1 MSKEVRFSSDARKA
15 MLKGVNIL
23 GDAVCVT
30 LGPKGRNVVLEKSY
44 GSPLIT
50 NDGVSIAKEIELE
63 DKFENM
69 GAKLVYEVAN
79 NTNDVAGDGTTTA
92 TILARDM
99 INNGIKAVDKGS
111 NPVLMREGIEYASK
125 EVAKTI
131 LKNSRKVETS
141 NDVASVAT
149 ISAGSKEIG
158 DLIAQA
164 MDKVGRDGI
173 INVDESNGFDNELE
187 ISEGMQ
193 YDKGYVSPYMVSDR
207 EKMQVELENPYVLV
221 TNHKINNIQE
231 VLPVLEQVLQANK
244 PLLLIAEDFENEVV
258 STLVLNKLRG
268 TFNVVATKAP
278 GFGDNQKEM
287 LQDIAALTNAKFYNK
302 ELNMKL
308 EDMKLEELGTIK
320 KVIVTK
326 DNTTMISNNE
336 ASEELKARIEEI
348 KTRIAN
354 TTSDYDN
361 TTMISNNE
369 ASEELKARIEEIKT
383 RIANTTSDYDKKQY
397 QERLGKLTNGV
408 ATIKVGATTESELK
422 EKKLRIEDALNAT
435 KAAVSEGIVIGGG
448 AALVEAY
455 KELKPVLKNDNVD
468 IQKGINIVMSALLAP
483 ISQIAQNAG
492 YNCEDIVEEQK
503 VADKNIGFDAKDGKW
518 VDMFEAGIIDPTK
531 VTRSA
536 LLNAASISALFITT
550 EVGVAEIKSDEPQT
564 PAMPGGMY

>member
-1 MSKEVRFSSDARKA
+1 MAKEVRFSSDARKSR
-15 MLKGVNIL
+15 LKGVNTL
-23 GDAVCVT
+23 ADAVCIT

-92 TILARDM
+92 TILARNM
-99 INNGIKAVDKGS
+99 INSGMKAVDKGC

-141 NDVASVAT
+141 GDVASVAT

-158 DLIAQA
+158 DLIAEA

-221 TNHKINNIQE
+221 TNHKINNLQE
-231 VLPVLEQVLQANK
+231 ILPVLEQVLKTNK
-244 PLLLIAEDFENEVV
+244 PLLLIAEDYENEVI

-287 LQDIAALTNAKFYNK
+287 LQDIAALTGAKLYNK
-302 ELNMKL
+302 DLNMKL
-308 EDMKLEELGTIK
+308 EELQLEELGTIK

-326 DNTTMISNNE
+326 DNTTMISGNE
-336 ASEELKARIEEI
+336 ENPELKARIEEI
-348 KTRIAN
+348 KTRV
-354 TTSDYDN
+354 
-361 TTMISNNE
+361 
-369 ASEELKARIEEIKT
+369 ASS
-383 RIANTTSDYDKKQY
+383 TSDYDKKQF

-435 KAAVSEGIVIGGG
+435 KAAVAEGIVIGGG

-468 IQKGINIVMSALLAP
+468 VQKGINIVMEALLSP
-483 ISQIAQNAG
+483 ICQIAENAG
-492 YNCEDIVEEQK
+492 YNSEDIVDMQK
-503 VADKNIGFDAKDGKW
+503 STAKNQGFDAKNGEW
-518 VDMFEAGIIDPTK
+518 VDMFDKGIIDPTK

-550 EVGVAEIKSDEPQT
+550 EAGVAEIKSET
-564 PAMPGGMY
+564 PEAPMMPNQMY

>member
-1 MSKEVRFSSDARKA
+1 MAKEVRFSSDARKS
-15 MLKGVNIL
+15 MLKGVNTL
-23 GDAVCVT
+23 ADAVCIT

-92 TILARDM
+92 TILARNM
-99 INNGIKAVDKGS
+99 INSGMKAVDKGC

-141 NDVASVAT
+141 GDVASVAT

-158 DLIAQA
+158 DLIAEA

-221 TNHKINNIQE
+221 TNHKINNLQE
-231 VLPVLEQVLQANK
+231 ILPVLEQVLKTNK
-244 PLLLIAEDFENEVV
+244 PLLLIAEDYENEVI
-258 STLVLNKLRG
+258 SSLVLNKLRG

-287 LQDIAALTNAKFYNK
+287 LQDIAALTGAKLYNK
-302 ELNMKL
+302 DLNMKL
-308 EDMKLEELGTIK
+308 EELQLEELGTIK

-326 DNTTMISNNE
+326 DNTTMISGNE
-336 ASEELKARIEEI
+336 ENPELKARIEEI
-348 KTRIAN
+348 KTRV
-354 TTSDYDN
+354 
-361 TTMISNNE
+361 
-369 ASEELKARIEEIKT
+369 ASS
-383 RIANTTSDYDKKQY
+383 TSDYDKKQF

-435 KAAVSEGIVIGGG
+435 KAAVAEGIVIGGG

-468 IQKGINIVMSALLAP
+468 VQKGINIVMEALLSP
-483 ISQIAQNAG
+483 ICQIAENAG
-492 YNCEDIVEEQK
+492 YNSEDIVDMQK
-503 VADKNIGFDAKDGKW
+503 SAAKNQGFDAKNGEW
-518 VDMFEAGIIDPTK
+518 VDMFDKGIIDPTK

-550 EVGVAEIKSDEPQT
+550 EAGVAEIKSET
-564 PAMPGGMY
+564 PEAPMMPNQMY

>member
-1 MSKEVRFSSDARKA
+1 MSKEVRYSNDARKS
-15 MLKGVNIL
+15 MLKGVNTL
-23 GDAVCVT
+23 ADAVCVT

-50 NDGVSIAKEIELE
+50 NDGVTIAKEIELE

-92 TILARDM
+92 TILARSM
-99 INNGIKAVDKGS
+99 INQGIKAVDNGY

-131 LKNSRKVETS
+131 LKNSHTVETNS
-141 NDVASVAT
+141 DIASVAS
-149 ISAGSKEIG
+149 ISSGSKEIG
-158 DLIAQA
+158 DLIAKA
-164 MDKVGRDGI
+164 MDKVGKDGI
-173 INVDESNGFDNELE
+173 INVDESNGFDDELE

-207 EKMQVELENPYVLV
+207 DKMQVEMENPYVLV
-221 TNHKINNIQE
+221 TNQKISNIQE
-231 VLPVLEQVLQANK
+231 ILPLLEQIIKTNR
-244 PLLLIAEDFENEVV
+244 PLLMIAEDYENEVI

-268 TFNVVATKAP
+268 TFNIVATKAP

-287 LQDIAALTNAKFYNK
+287 LMDIAALTNATYFNTD
-302 ELNMKL
+302 LNMKL
-308 EDMKLEELGTIK
+308 EDATLDQLGTIK

-326 DNTTMISNNE
+326 DTTTLVSGNEKNE
-336 ASEELKARIEEI
+336 AVMERVAEIQKRIE
-348 KTRIAN
+348 
-354 TTSDYDN
+354 TS
-361 TTMISNNE
+361 
-369 ASEELKARIEEIKT
+369 
-383 RIANTTSDYDKKQY
+383 TSDYDKKQFK
-397 QERLGKLTNGV
+397 ERLGKLTNGV

-455 KELKPVLKNDNVD
+455 KELKPVLKSD
-468 IQKGINIVMSALLAP
+468 IRDVQKGISIVMESLFTP
-483 ISQIAQNAG
+483 ISQIAENSG
-492 YNCEDIVEEQK
+492 YNSEDIIDAQK
-503 VADKNIGFDAKDGKW
+503 KADKNVGFDAKTGEW
-518 VDMFEAGIIDPTK
+518 VDMFEKGIIDPTK

-550 EVGVAEIKSDEPQT
+550 EAGIAEIKSDNDNAAA
-564 PAMPGGMY
+564 AMPNQMY

>member
-1 MSKEVRFSSDARKA
+1 MAKEVRFSSDARKS
-15 MLKGVNIL
+15 MLKGVNTL
-23 GDAVCVT
+23 ADAVCIT

-92 TILARDM
+92 TILARNM
-99 INNGIKAVDKGS
+99 INSGMKAVDKGC

-141 NDVASVAT
+141 GDVASVAT

-158 DLIAQA
+158 DLIAEA

-221 TNHKINNIQE
+221 TNHKINNLQE
-231 VLPVLEQVLQANK
+231 ILPVLEQVLKTNK
-244 PLLLIAEDFENEVV
+244 PLLLIAEDYENEVI

-287 LQDIAALTNAKFYNK
+287 LQDIAALTGAKLYNK
-302 ELNMKL
+302 DLNMKL
-308 EDMKLEELGTIK
+308 EELQLEELGTIK

-326 DNTTMISNNE
+326 DNTTMISGNE
-336 ASEELKARIEEI
+336 ENPELKARIEEI
-348 KTRIAN
+348 KTRV
-354 TTSDYDN
+354 
-361 TTMISNNE
+361 
-369 ASEELKARIEEIKT
+369 ASS
-383 RIANTTSDYDKKQY
+383 TSDYDKKQF

-435 KAAVSEGIVIGGG
+435 KAAVAEGIVIGGG

-468 IQKGINIVMSALLAP
+468 VQKGINIVMEALLSP
-483 ISQIAQNAG
+483 ICQIAENAG
-492 YNCEDIVEEQK
+492 YNSEDIVDMQK
-503 VADKNIGFDAKDGKW
+503 SAAKNQGFDAKNGEW
-518 VDMFEAGIIDPTK
+518 VDMFDKGIIDPTK
-531 VTRSA
+531 VTRSS

-550 EVGVAEIKSDEPQT
+550 EAGVAEIKSET
-564 PAMPGGMY
+564 PEAPMMPNQMY

>member
-1 MSKEVRFSSDARKA
+1 MAKEVRFSSDARKA
-15 MLKGVNIL
+15 MLKGVNTL
-23 GDAVCVT
+23 ADAVCIT

-92 TILARDM
+92 TILARNM
-99 INNGIKAVDKGS
+99 IVNGMKAVDKGC

-131 LKNSRKVETS
+131 LKNSRQVETS
-141 NDVASVAT
+141 SDVASVAT

-158 DLIAQA
+158 DLIAKA

-173 INVDESNGFDNELE
+173 INVDESNGFDDELE

-193 YDKGYVSPYMVSDR
+193 CDKGYVSPYMVSDR
-207 EKMQVELENPYVLV
+207 EKMTVELENPYVLV
-221 TNHKINNIQE
+221 TNSKINNLQE
-231 VLPVLEQVLQANK
+231 ILPVLEQVLKTNQ
-244 PLLLIAEDFENEVV
+244 PLLIIAEDYENEVI

-302 ELNMKL
+302 DLNMKL
-308 EDMKLEELGTIK
+308 EDLQLDELGTIK

-326 DNTTMISNNE
+326 DNTTMIGANENN
-336 ASEELKARIEEI
+336 SELNARIEEI
-348 KTRIAN
+348 RSRIAD
-354 TTSDYDN
+354 TT
-361 TTMISNNE
+361 NE
-369 ASEELKARIEEIKT
+369 HDR
-383 RIANTTSDYDKKQY
+383 KQF

-435 KAAVSEGIVIGGG
+435 KAAVAEGIVIGGG
-448 AALVEAY
+448 ACLVEAY

-468 IQKGINIVMSALLAP
+468 VQKGINIVMESLLAP
-483 ISQIAQNAG
+483 ICQIAENAG
-492 YNCEDIVEEQK
+492 YNSEDIVDMQK
-503 VADKNIGFDAKDGKW
+503 NADKNIGFDAKNGEW
-518 VDMFEAGIIDPTK
+518 VDMFEKGIIDPTK
-531 VTRSA
+531 VSRSA

-550 EVGVAEIKSDEPQT
+550 EAGVAEIKSDEPAA
-564 PAMPGGMY
+564 PAMAGGMY

>member
-1 MSKEVRFSSDARKA
+1 MAKEVRFSSDARKS
-15 MLKGVNIL
+15 MLKGVNTL
-23 GDAVCVT
+23 ADAVCIT

-69 GAKLVYEVAN
+69 GAKLGYEVAN

-92 TILARDM
+92 TILARNM
-99 INNGIKAVDKGS
+99 INSGMKAVDKGC

-141 NDVASVAT
+141 GDVASVAT

-158 DLIAQA
+158 DLIAEA

-221 TNHKINNIQE
+221 TNHKINNLQE
-231 VLPVLEQVLQANK
+231 ILPVLEQVLKTNK
-244 PLLLIAEDFENEVV
+244 PLLLIAEDYENEVI

-287 LQDIAALTNAKFYNK
+287 LQDIAALTGAKLYNK
-302 ELNMKL
+302 DLNMKL
-308 EDMKLEELGTIK
+308 EELQLEELGTIK

-326 DNTTMISNNE
+326 DNTTMISGNE
-336 ASEELKARIEEI
+336 ENPELKARIEEI
-348 KTRIAN
+348 KTRV
-354 TTSDYDN
+354 
-361 TTMISNNE
+361 
-369 ASEELKARIEEIKT
+369 ASS
-383 RIANTTSDYDKKQY
+383 TSDYDKKQF

-435 KAAVSEGIVIGGG
+435 KAAVAEGIVIGGG

-468 IQKGINIVMSALLAP
+468 VQKGINIVMEALLSP
-483 ISQIAQNAG
+483 ICQIAENAG
-492 YNCEDIVEEQK
+492 YNSEDIVDMQK
-503 VADKNIGFDAKDGKW
+503 SAAKNQGFDAKNGEW
-518 VDMFEAGIIDPTK
+518 VDMFDKGIIDPTK

-550 EVGVAEIKSDEPQT
+550 EAGVAEIKSET
-564 PAMPGGMY
+564 PEAPMMPNQMY

>member
-1 MSKEVRFSSDARKA
+1 MAKEVRFSSDARKS
-15 MLKGVNIL
+15 MLKGVNTL
-23 GDAVCVT
+23 ADAVCIT

-92 TILARDM
+92 TILARNM
-99 INNGIKAVDKGS
+99 INSGMKAVDKGC

-141 NDVASVAT
+141 GDVASVAT

-158 DLIAQA
+158 DLIAEA

-221 TNHKINNIQE
+221 TNHKINNLQE
-231 VLPVLEQVLQANK
+231 ILPVLEQVLKTNK
-244 PLLLIAEDFENEVV
+244 PLLLIAEDYENEVI

-268 TFNVVATKAP
+268 TFNVVATKAA

-287 LQDIAALTNAKFYNK
+287 LQDIAALTGAKLYNK
-302 ELNMKL
+302 DLNMKL
-308 EDMKLEELGTIK
+308 EELQLEELGTIK

-326 DNTTMISNNE
+326 DNTTMISGNE
-336 ASEELKARIEEI
+336 ENPELKARIEEI
-348 KTRIAN
+348 KTRV
-354 TTSDYDN
+354 
-361 TTMISNNE
+361 
-369 ASEELKARIEEIKT
+369 ASS
-383 RIANTTSDYDKKQY
+383 TSDYDKKQF

-435 KAAVSEGIVIGGG
+435 KAAVAEGIVIGGG

-468 IQKGINIVMSALLAP
+468 VQKGINIVMEALLSP
-483 ISQIAQNAG
+483 ICQIAENAG
-492 YNCEDIVEEQK
+492 YNSEDIVDMQK
-503 VADKNIGFDAKDGKW
+503 SAAKNQGFDAKNGEW
-518 VDMFEAGIIDPTK
+518 VDMFDKGIIDPTK

-550 EVGVAEIKSDEPQT
+550 EAGVAEIKSET
-564 PAMPGGMY
+564 PEAPMMPNQMY